1 MEQQNPFIEEEINFH
16 EYLDILVRRRWILIS
31 FTVILCTLALIRGFL
46 MKPVYEG
53 TTRLLIEKQAP
64 KVVKMDE
71 VTPMDFSA
79 REYYQTQY
87 KVLESRSVAEKVNRA
102 LKGYTPWSP
111 WKGYLK
117 GEDLEEMSERKRVG
131 ALLKR
136 VKVKPVP
143 NTQLVELSVEDLDP
157 EKAAF
162 ITNLWSQSYIEY
174 TLDAKFEATRDAS
187 VWLRDKINESRENLR
202 EAEKKLQDYR
212 RENNIVLEAGHDE
225 KYLGPTVLQDLIK
238 RRSELEIEI
247 AEKSEH
253 FREMHPEMIG
263 LRSELATVE
272 SKIDSEKDKKVHSGD
287 IGIQHNMLQQDVY
300 TARSIYETLI
310 QRSRE
315 TDVTGELDT
324 TNIRVVDRATTP
336 DNPVKPRKMRD
347 LVLAFIIGI
356 MGGGALSFFVEALD
370 QSVKTPED
378 IKSRVKL
385 PCLGTIA
392 VPSGEEAKS
401 ARNELITL
409 DKPRSVISEAY
420 RGLRTSIMFA
430 SVEHA
435 RKTII
440 VTSSSPQEGKTT
452 VAINLAIAMAQSGER
467 TVLLDADMRRPR
479 IEGVFDLNAEH
490 GLSDILAGSDTLKTA
505 IHSTEIKNLDIIAC
519 GSIPPNPSELLGS
532 KKIEEFLGQLGERY
546 DRVIIDPP
554 PVMAVTD
561 AVVLSGKVDGVILVI
576 KAGHTHKNAILKSK
590 EILESVKN
598 SSILGGVLNMV
609 ETGKTGGD
617 YYYYTQYYGKHHGK
631 YYGDGQK
638 A

>member
-46 MKPVYEG
+46 MKPVFEG
-53 TTRLLIEKQAP
+53 TTRILIEKQAP

-87 KVLESRSVAEKVNRA
+87 KVLESRAVAEKVNRA

-117 GEDLEEMSERKRVG
+117 GEELEEMSERKRVG
-131 ALLKR
+131 ALLGR
-136 VKVKPVP
+136 VSVKPVP

-157 EKAAF
+157 DKAAL

-174 TLDAKFEATRDAS
+174 TLDAKFEATREAS
-187 VWLRDKINESRENLR
+187 VWLRDKMNESRENLR
-202 EAEKKLQDYR
+202 AAEKKLQDYR

-225 KYLGPTVLQDLIK
+225 KYLGPTVLQELIK

-247 AEKSEH
+247 AERAEH
-253 FREMHPEMIG
+253 FRGMHPEMIG

-272 SKIDSEKDKKVHSGD
+272 SKIDREKDKKVYSGD

-300 TARSIYETLI
+300 TARRIYETLI

-324 TNIRVVDRATTP
+324 TNIRVVDRAITP
-336 DNPVKPRKMRD
+336 DNPVKPRKLRD

-356 MGGGALSFFVEALD
+356 MGGGALAFFTEAID

-378 IKSRVKL
+378 VKNRLKL

-392 VPSGEEAKS
+392 VPRGEDAKDS
-401 ARNELITL
+401 RNELITV
-409 DKPRSVISEAY
+409 DRPRSVISEAY
-420 RGLRTSIMFA
+420 RGLRTSILFA
-430 SVEHA
+430 SVERA
-435 RKTII
+435 RKVIL
-440 VTSSSPQEGKTT
+440 VTSASPQEGKTT
-452 VAINLAIAMAQSGER
+452 IAINLATAMAQAGEK
-467 TVLLDADMRRPR
+467 TVILDADMRKPR
-479 IEGVFDLNAEH
+479 LEAVFGFTIEH
-490 GLSDILAGSDTLKTA
+490 GLSDVLAASDDIAGA
-505 IHSTEIKNLDIIAC
+505 IHKTEIKNLDVIAC

-532 KKIEEFLGQLGERY
+532 RKMKDFLDSLSKKY
-546 DRVIIDPP
+546 DRIIIDTP
-554 PVMAVTD
+554 PVLAVTD
-561 AVVLSGKVDGVILVI
+561 SVVLSGKVDGVILVL
-576 KAGHTHKNAILKSK
+576 KAGHTHKNAAVKVK
-590 EILESVKN
+590 EIIGGVKDA
-598 SSILGGVLNMV
+598 SILGAVLNMV
-609 ETGKTGGD
+609 ETGRSGGH
-617 YYYYTQYYGKHHGK
+617 YYYYSQYYGKHHGK
-631 YYGDGQK
+631 YYGDGHS